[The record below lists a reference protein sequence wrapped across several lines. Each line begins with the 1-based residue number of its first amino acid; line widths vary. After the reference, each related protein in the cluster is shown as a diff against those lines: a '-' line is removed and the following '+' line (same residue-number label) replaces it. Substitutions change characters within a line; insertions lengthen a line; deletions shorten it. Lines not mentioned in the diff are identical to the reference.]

1 MNFANAAIRAHW
13 ARRATYH
20 VTAARSHLY
29 LLAGTW
35 EPERDLPEEHRLII
49 TPQEFRS
56 SPNVILVDP
65 RLLRVID
72 DRTEQLLSLSAREFE
87 VFVAE
92 LLERLGYSI
101 DLSRSVVTAASTSGR
116 AGRPTSAPSWFSSS
130 ASGSALARRSANRPS
145 SSSARLSTTRRPRAA

>member
-72 DRTEQLLSLSAREFE
+72 DRTEQLLSLMPGSSRCSWPS
-87 VFVAE
+87 
-92 LLERLGYSI
+92 YSNGWA
-101 DLSRSVVTAASTSGR
+101 TASTSVGR
-116 AGRPTSAPSWFSSS
+116 S
-130 ASGSALARRSANRPS
+130 
-145 SSSARLSTTRRPRAA
+145 